1 MPDNHSIF
9 VISDLH
15 MGDGGA
21 RDNFPLNNR
30 EKELSSFLDYVAS
43 QQGELVVLGDLFE
56 FWQMNLSK
64 IVMKHLPLLD
74 RLAAMNVTYVLG
86 NHDADLDG
94 FVGTGFLSHPLFQ
107 RMFGPFERQIG
118 GKRFMFMHGHEV
130 DPVNR
135 GDEPDLGTLCCI
147 FAGMQEDKN
156 GSPVL
161 PDGEFVEDHLEEIGN
176 ILEDI
181 AGHFKGAETRLTGW
195 WGQLYSQVSRRL
207 QRTRGTAARHFTPA
221 QNPDRAKEMLAM
233 YWEDMEDNGYDV
245 LIAGHTHHP
254 GHIED
259 WYFNSGTWARKTNT
273 FVQVSPDGDAAVF
286 DWVNGRPVANNTV
299 LKM

>member
-1 MPDNHSIF
+1 
-9 VISDLH
+9 

-21 RDNFPLNNR
+21 RDNFPLDNR
-30 EKELSSFLDYVAS
+30 EKELGSFLDYVAG
-43 QQGELVVLGDLFE
+43 QQGELIVLGDLFE
-56 FWQMNLSK
+56 LWQMNLSK

-74 RLAAMNVTYVLG
+74 RLAAMNATYVVG

-94 FVGTGFLSHPLFQ
+94 FVGTDLFSHPLLKNMA
-107 RMFGPFERQIG
+107 RPFEREIG
-118 GKRFMFMHGHEV
+118 GKRFKFMHGHEV
-130 DPVNR
+130 DPVNS
-135 GDEPDLGTLCCI
+135 GDTPGTGRICCI
-147 FAGMQEDKN
+147 VAGMSEDKN

-161 PDGEFVEDHLEEIGN
+161 PDGEFVEDHLEEIGD
-176 ILEDI
+176 ILEEI
-181 AGHFKGAETRLTGW
+181 ASHVQGAETRLTGW
-195 WGQLYSQVSRRL
+195 LGWVKRL
-207 QRTRGTAARHFTPA
+207 RRTRGTAARHFTPA
-221 QNPDRAKEMLAM
+221 QNPDRAKEMLSL

-273 FVQVSPDGDAAVF
+273 FVQVSPGGDAAVF

-299 LKM
+299 LEM